1 MSGNILVVDDEKIVR
16 DFFLDV
22 ARSLGGNVE
31 TAEDGDVAVEKCRS
45 NHYDMVFLDMRM
57 PHMNGLD
64 ACRTILTLDPQVK
77 VVMMSGYS
85 EDRIERIVHLVKIH
99 DYPEKINEK
108 DEILLMEADRLDRLG
123 KNGIQRVQAMFS
135 KYGWKR
141 TLEIIDD
148 QSKNWFRTKT
158 GIETCQKLL
167 EEMKKELRVQET
179 DR

>member
-64 ACRTILTLDPQVK
+64 ACRIILNLDPAIK

-85 EDRIERIVHLVKIH
+85 EDRLMDEAISCGAVAKISKPFDLKTILGLIENAARSIAGGGGGTGGAIH
-99 DYPEKINEK
+99 YAFFK
-108 DEILLMEADRLDRLG
+108 
-123 KNGIQRVQAMFS
+123 
-135 KYGWKR
+135 
-141 TLEIIDD
+141 
-148 QSKNWFRTKT
+148 
-158 GIETCQKLL
+158 
-167 EEMKKELRVQET
+167 
-179 DR
+179 

>member
-45 NHYDMVFLDMRM
+45 HHYDMIFLDMRM

-64 ACRTILTLDPQVK
+64 ACRIILTLDPAVK

-85 EDRIERIVHLVKIH
+85 EDR
-99 DYPEKINEK
+99 
-108 DEILLMEADRLDRLG
+108 LMEEAITCG
-123 KNGIQRVQAMFS
+123 AVAKIS
-135 KYGWKR
+135 KPFD
-141 TLEIIDD
+141 L
-148 QSKNWFRTKT
+148 KT
-158 GIETCQKLL
+158 IVNLIESAARSLAGGGGGTAGASH
-167 EEMKKELRVQET
+167 
-179 DR
+179 